1 MTEQPQQ
8 ANGLTVKLVAASK
21 LIGPIAKGGSNNYQG
36 YQFQSEAQIKAAVK
50 YALEATG
57 LSIIPQ
63 FKITGQR
70 DVSSSRG
77 RVNHIVDV
85 MGHFIITD
93 GPEKLEG
100 YMPGSGM
107 DTGEKATSKACT
119 SAQKYFYKQ
128 LFNIS
133 DQEADPDETNSNLNG
148 SQGQPNQRPQNN
160 YTNHQNRNYN
170 NQNNRNNQPRNYQNN
185 GGHN

>member
-1 MTEQPQQ
+1 MAEEQRKLSLV
-8 ANGLTVKLVAASK
+8 AKLVATSK
-21 LIGPIAKGGSNNYQG
+21 LIGPIAKDGSNSYRG

-50 YALEATG
+50 AALEATG

-63 FKITGQR
+63 FKITSQR

-85 MGHFIITD
+85 LGHFIITD
-93 GPEKLEG
+93 GHERLEG

-133 DQEADPDETNSNLNG
+133 DQEADPDETNSNPNG
-148 SQGQPNQRPQNN
+148 SQGQPGQYPKNN
-160 YTNHQNRNYN
+160 YTNRQNRNPN
-170 NQNNRNNQPRNYQNN
+170 NQRNFQNNRNYR
-185 GGHN
+185 

>member
-8 ANGLTVKLVAASK
+8 ANELTEKLVTASK
-21 LIGPIAKGGSNNYQG
+21 LIGPIAKGGSNSYQG

-50 YALEATG
+50 AALESTG

-63 FKITGQR
+63 FKITSQR

-85 MGHFIITD
+85 LGHFIITD
-93 GPEKLEG
+93 GHERLEG

-133 DQEADPDETNSNLNG
+133 DQEADPDETNSNPNG

-160 YTNHQNRNYN
+160 YTNRQKRNYN
-170 NQNNRNNQPRNYQNN
+170 NRNNRNNQPRNYQNN
-185 GGHN
+185 GGQN